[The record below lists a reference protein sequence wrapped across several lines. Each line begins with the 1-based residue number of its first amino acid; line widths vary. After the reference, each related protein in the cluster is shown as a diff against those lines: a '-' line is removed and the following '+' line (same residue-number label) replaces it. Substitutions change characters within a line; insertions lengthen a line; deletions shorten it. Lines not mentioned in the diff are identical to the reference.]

1 MTFAPN
7 LNVIKLFLLVTHEK
21 QGNKLEFFL
30 LNKPFQSGLV
40 FAGKAWSLPYQGTP
54 IGQVG
59 SGLTNKC

>member
-1 MTFAPN
+1 MSML
-7 LNVIKLFLLVTHEK
+7 LNFFYLSLMKK

-30 LNKPFQSGLV
+30 LKKPFQSGLV

-54 IGQVG
+54 IAQVG